1 MNDMHLH
8 LFLDAKLFGHKLH
21 LFLVRPVNWFIDFF
35 YKKKI
40 KNENKGILQS
50 QQSAGIRK

>member
-8 LFLDAKLFGHKLH
+8 LFLDARLFGHKLH

-35 YKKKI
+35 YKKKLKMKI
-40 KNENKGILQS
+40 KAFYRVSS
-50 QQSAGIRK
+50 QQG